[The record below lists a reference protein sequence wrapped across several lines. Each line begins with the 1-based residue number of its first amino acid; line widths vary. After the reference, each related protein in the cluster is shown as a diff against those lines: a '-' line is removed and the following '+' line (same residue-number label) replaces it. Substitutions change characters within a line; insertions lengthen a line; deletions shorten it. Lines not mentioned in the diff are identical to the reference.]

1 MIQST
6 RASSDSS
13 DATDSSRAVARVLEV
28 LEHLSVAPQPL
39 TNQALARRLGIPAS
53 SMFRLLQR
61 LVKQGYVDFD
71 ESGATYAVSGRLGE
85 LGERLADAGCR
96 SAPMRTLLTSLRDAT
111 GYHALAWI
119 SSGVHVRLAGY
130 IEGQSVHGTGPLL
143 GDLRLPFSTPG
154 LAIAMNWS
162 EAEIREIARQ
172 CRRRDIPLGHGFA
185 SLRDVL
191 RALRVVRQSGYSAG
205 YNKMAD
211 GWAIIAWPVPIP
223 VALDRNRIGAVA
235 VGSSAQALRSDE
247 QRVLRA
253 AAPLLKAYRAALRA
267 EASNRQGRS

>member
-1 MIQST
+1 MSPHRRT
-6 RASSDSS
+6 TPDRKSSS
-13 DATDSSRAVARVLEV
+13 DSSRAVARVVEA

-39 TNQALARRLGIPAS
+39 TNQALARRLGIPGS
-53 SMFRLLQR
+53 SMFRLLQK
-61 LVKQGYVDFD
+61 LVEQGYVDFD
-71 ESGATYAVSGRLGE
+71 EAGSTYAVSGRLGE

-130 IEGQSVHGTGPLL
+130 IEGQAVHGSAPLL

-154 LAIAMNWS
+154 LAIAMHWT
-162 EAEIREIARQ
+162 EAQIREIARQ
-172 CRRRDIPLGHGFA
+172 CRRRDVALGHGFA

-191 RALRVVRQSGYSAG
+191 RALRVVRQNGYSAG
-205 YNKMAD
+205 YNKMSD

-223 VALDRNRIGAVA
+223 VALDRDRIGAVA
-235 VGSSAQALRSDE
+235 VGSSAQVMRSDE

-267 EASNRQGRS
+267 EASSGQAR

>member
-1 MIQST
+1 MTPGKRQSQD
-6 RASSDSS
+6 RSAGV
-13 DATDSSRAVARVLEV
+13 DSSRTVARVVEV

-39 TNQALARRLGIPAS
+39 TNQALARRLGIPGS
-53 SMFRLLQR
+53 SMFRLLQK
-61 LVKQGYVDFD
+61 LVEHGYVDFD
-71 ESGATYAVSGRLGE
+71 EAGATYAVSGRLGE

-119 SSGVHVRLAGY
+119 SSGMHVRLAGY
-130 IEGQSVHGTGPLL
+130 IEGQSVHGAGPHL

-154 LAIAMNWS
+154 LAIAMNWT
-162 EAEIREIARQ
+162 EAQIREIARQ

-191 RALRVVRQSGYSAG
+191 RALRVVRQNGYSAG

-223 VALDRNRIGAVA
+223 VALDRDRIGAVA
-235 VGSSAQALRSDE
+235 VGSSAQVMRSDE

-253 AAPLLKAYRAALRA
+253 AVPLLKAYRAALRA
-267 EASNRQGRS
+267 ESSVGATR